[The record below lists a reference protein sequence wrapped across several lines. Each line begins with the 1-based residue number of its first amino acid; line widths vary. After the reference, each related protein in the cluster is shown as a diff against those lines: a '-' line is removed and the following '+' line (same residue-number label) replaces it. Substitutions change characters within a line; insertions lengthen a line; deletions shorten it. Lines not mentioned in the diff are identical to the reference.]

1 MLYVCENNLYAAQT
15 AAAATHALSDVA
27 ARAAGYGIPGVVV
40 DGNDIFAVYQAA
52 NPAVDR
58 ARSGGG
64 PTLIECKTYRWRAHT
79 ERRGQPDPRDPGEI
93 EAWKR
98 KDPIALLERQ
108 LREQGELDDAGL
120 RIMEG
125 EIMAALEAA
134 VAFAEASPF
143 PLTRAGDRR
152 RVCGLTRGAD
162 DARADIQRGRCRSHR
177 RGDAARSQDLLHVD
191 RRDCSRCSRSSA
203 HQRIR
208 ATPITEAALT
218 GMAIGAAGC
227 GFRPIVDWRQVTFC
241 FVAMDQ
247 IVNQAAKIHYM
258 FGGQVTFPIL
268 YRAAVGGGGL
278 VAAQHSQSP
287 YSMFMNVA
295 GLKMF
300 LPSTPYDMKGLLKT
314 AIRDNNPVISFES
327 SRLMARKGPVP
338 DEDYTIPLGKADIKR
353 EGSDVTV
360 VALAWLV
367 HEALAAAEELA
378 KEGISV
384 EIVDPR
390 TLVPLDTE
398 TIRNSVQKTGRLV
411 IADEAGPT
419 AGFSAE
425 VAAVATEDA
434 ATFAR
439 LKAPVKRVCA
449 LQVPIP
455 YSPVLEN
462 HVFPDRK
469 RIIAGHREVLPGGR
483 PAAAA

>member
-1 MLYVCENNLYAAQT
+1 MREL
-15 AAAATHALSDVA
+15 
-27 ARAAGYGIPGVVV
+27 
-40 DGNDIFAVYQAA
+40 
-52 NPAVDR
+52 
-58 ARSGGG
+58 
-64 PTLIECKTYRWRAHT
+64 TYN
-79 ERRGQPDPRDPGEI
+79 E
-93 EAWKR
+93 
-98 KDPIALLERQ
+98 
-108 LREQGELDDAGL
+108 
-120 RIMEG
+120 
-125 EIMAALEAA
+125 AALEAI
-134 VAFAEASPF
+134 AEEM
-143 PLTRAGDRR
+143 
-152 RVCGLTRGAD
+152 
-162 DARADIQRGRCRSHR
+162 
-177 RGDAARSQDLLHVD
+177 
-191 RRDCSRCSRSSA
+191 RRDSKIFYMSTDA
-203 HQRIR
+203 LPPLLKEFGEQRVR

-268 YRAAVGGGGL
+268 FRASVGGGGQ

-300 LPSTPYDMKGLLKT
+300 LPSTPYDM
-314 AIRDNNPVISFES
+314 
-327 SRLMARKGPVP
+327 
-338 DEDYTIPLGKADIKR
+338 
-353 EGSDVTV
+353 TV

-367 HEALAAAEELA
+367 HEALAAAETLA
-378 KEGISV
+378 AEGISV
-384 EIVDPR
+384 EVVDPR
-390 TLVPLDTE
+390 TLVPLDAE
-398 TIRNSVQKTGRLV
+398 TIRKSVRKTGRLV

-425 VAAVATEDA
+425 VAALATEDA

-469 RIIAGHREVLPGGR
+469 RITAGVREVLQGR
-483 PAAAA
+483 LSNKAV

>member
-1 MLYVCENNLYAAQT
+1 MREL
-15 AAAATHALSDVA
+15 
-27 ARAAGYGIPGVVV
+27 
-40 DGNDIFAVYQAA
+40 
-52 NPAVDR
+52 
-58 ARSGGG
+58 
-64 PTLIECKTYRWRAHT
+64 TYN
-79 ERRGQPDPRDPGEI
+79 E
-93 EAWKR
+93 
-98 KDPIALLERQ
+98 
-108 LREQGELDDAGL
+108 
-120 RIMEG
+120 
-125 EIMAALEAA
+125 AALEA
-134 VAFAEASPF
+134 VAEEM
-143 PLTRAGDRR
+143 
-152 RVCGLTRGAD
+152 
-162 DARADIQRGRCRSHR
+162 
-177 RGDAARSQDLLHVD
+177 
-191 RRDCSRCSRSSA
+191 RRDPKIFYMSTDA
-203 HQRIR
+203 LPPLLEEFGDQRIK
-208 ATPITEAALT
+208 ATPITEAAFT

-227 GFRPIVDWRQVTFC
+227 GFRPIADWRQVTFC

-327 SRLMARKGPVP
+327 SRLMGTKGPVP
-338 DEDYTIPLGKADIKR
+338 EEEYTIPLGQADVKR
-353 EGSDVTV
+353 VGTDVTV

-367 HEALAAAEELA
+367 HEALAAGQQLDA
-378 KEGISV
+378 EGISV
-384 EIVDPR
+384 EIIDPR
-390 TLVPLDTE
+390 TLVPLDAE
-398 TIRNSVQKTGRLV
+398 AIRKSVRKTGRLV

-425 VAAVATEDA
+425 IAAIATEDA

-462 HVFPDRK
+462 HVFPDRN
-469 RIIAGHREVLPGGR
+469 RIIAGVREVLEA
-483 PAAAA
+483 PAAA

>member
-1 MLYVCENNLYAAQT
+1 MREL
-15 AAAATHALSDVA
+15 
-27 ARAAGYGIPGVVV
+27 
-40 DGNDIFAVYQAA
+40 
-52 NPAVDR
+52 
-58 ARSGGG
+58 
-64 PTLIECKTYRWRAHT
+64 TYN
-79 ERRGQPDPRDPGEI
+79 E
-93 EAWKR
+93 
-98 KDPIALLERQ
+98 
-108 LREQGELDDAGL
+108 
-120 RIMEG
+120 
-125 EIMAALEAA
+125 AALEAI
-134 VAFAEASPF
+134 AEEM
-143 PLTRAGDRR
+143 
-152 RVCGLTRGAD
+152 
-162 DARADIQRGRCRSHR
+162 
-177 RGDAARSQDLLHVD
+177 
-191 RRDCSRCSRSSA
+191 RRDPKIFYMSTDA
-203 HQRIR
+203 IPTLLDEFGDQRIR

-218 GMAIGAAGC
+218 GMSIGAAGS

-258 FGGQVTFPIL
+258 FGGQVNFPIL

-300 LPSTPYDMKGLLKT
+300 LPSTPHDMKGLLKT

-338 DEDYTIPLGKADIKR
+338 EEDFTIPFGKADIKR

-378 KEGISV
+378 KEGVSV
-384 EIVDPR
+384 EVVDPR
-390 TLVPLDTE
+390 TLVPLDKE

-425 VAAVATEDA
+425 VAALVTEDP

-439 LKAPVKRVCA
+439 LKAQVKRVCA

-462 HVFPDRK
+462 HVFPDRN
-469 RIIAGHREVLPGGR
+469 RIIAGIRAVLAGNR
-483 PAAAA
+483 AAAAA

>member
-1 MLYVCENNLYAAQT
+1 MKEM
-15 AAAATHALSDVA
+15 
-27 ARAAGYGIPGVVV
+27 
-40 DGNDIFAVYQAA
+40 
-52 NPAVDR
+52 
-58 ARSGGG
+58 
-64 PTLIECKTYRWRAHT
+64 TYN
-79 ERRGQPDPRDPGEI
+79 E
-93 EAWKR
+93 
-98 KDPIALLERQ
+98 
-108 LREQGELDDAGL
+108 
-120 RIMEG
+120 
-125 EIMAALEAA
+125 AALEA
-134 VAFAEASPF
+134 VAEEM
-143 PLTRAGDRR
+143 
-152 RVCGLTRGAD
+152 
-162 DARADIQRGRCRSHR
+162 
-177 RGDAARSQDLLHVD
+177 
-191 RRDCSRCSRSSA
+191 RRDAKIFYMSTDALPPLLREFGAERV
-203 HQRIR
+203 R
-208 ATPITEAALT
+208 ATPITEAAFT

-227 GFRPIVDWRQVTFC
+227 GFRPIADWRQVTFC

-268 YRAAVGGGGL
+268 FRAAVGGGGL

-300 LPSTPYDMKGLLKT
+300 LASTPHDIKGLIKT

-327 SRLMARKGPVP
+327 SRLIGRKGPVP
-338 DEDYTIPLGKADIKR
+338 EEDYTIPLGKADIKR
-353 EGSDVTV
+353 EGKDVTV

-378 KEGISV
+378 NEGISV

-390 TLVPLDTE
+390 TLVPLDQE

-425 VAAVATEDA
+425 VAAVVTEDP

-455 YSPVLEN
+455 YSPILES

-469 RIIAGHREVLPGGR
+469 RITAGIREVLHARR
-483 PAAAA
+483 PEEA

>member
-1 MLYVCENNLYAAQT
+1 MMKEM
-15 AAAATHALSDVA
+15 
-27 ARAAGYGIPGVVV
+27 
-40 DGNDIFAVYQAA
+40 
-52 NPAVDR
+52 
-58 ARSGGG
+58 
-64 PTLIECKTYRWRAHT
+64 TYN
-79 ERRGQPDPRDPGEI
+79 E
-93 EAWKR
+93 
-98 KDPIALLERQ
+98 
-108 LREQGELDDAGL
+108 
-120 RIMEG
+120 
-125 EIMAALEAA
+125 AALEA
-134 VAFAEASPF
+134 VAEEM
-143 PLTRAGDRR
+143 
-152 RVCGLTRGAD
+152 
-162 DARADIQRGRCRSHR
+162 
-177 RGDAARSQDLLHVD
+177 
-191 RRDCSRCSRSSA
+191 RRDAKIFYMSTDALPPLLREFGAERV
-203 HQRIR
+203 R
-208 ATPITEAALT
+208 ATPITEAAFT

-227 GFRPIVDWRQVTFC
+227 GFRPIADWRQVTFC

-268 YRAAVGGGGL
+268 FRASVGGGGQ

-300 LPSTPYDMKGLLKT
+300 LASTPHDIKGLIKT

-327 SRLMARKGPVP
+327 SRLIGRKGPVP
-338 DEDYTIPLGKADIKR
+338 EEDYTIPLGKADIKR
-353 EGSDVTV
+353 EGKDVTV

-378 KEGISV
+378 NEGISV

-390 TLVPLDTE
+390 TLVPLDQE

-425 VAAVATEDA
+425 VAAVVTEDP

-455 YSPVLEN
+455 YSPILES

-469 RIIAGHREVLPGGR
+469 RITAGIREVLHARR
-483 PAAAA
+483 PEEA